1 VIQMT
6 TQTKK
11 SSKDVYAIITD
22 KIIERLEQGTIPW
35 RKPWA
40 DAGIPTNL
48 VSKRP
53 YRGINLM
60 LLAMQGYEYNVFLTS
75 TQLKEIG
82 GSIKR
87 DEKPH
92 LVVFYNYTAKE
103 AEQGEEEAETK
114 KRSILRYYT
123 VFNIAQCDNIPEK
136 LIPTFSR
143 DIKPIVACEKVVE
156 GMPNKPKLQHKEQR
170 AFYDPLKDYV
180 NVPKMQSFNS
190 NAAYY
195 STLFHEL
202 AHSTG
207 HHSRLNR
214 QGLIEMSEFGSDPY
228 SLEELVAEIGSCYLQ
243 SHVGIEDEFEQS
255 AGYIQGW
262 LDALK
267 NDRRFIFTASNAAQK
282 AVDYILDVR
291 TEGEYKSEE

>member
-1 VIQMT
+1 MT

-82 GSIKR
+82 GSIKP

-103 AEQGEEEAETK
+103 AEQGDEEAETK

-143 DIKPIVACEKVVE
+143 DIKPIVACEKVTE

-180 NVPKMQSFNS
+180 NMPKIQSFES
-190 NAAYY
+190 NTAYY

-202 AHSTG
+202 VHSTG

-214 QGLIEMSEFGSDPY
+214 SGLIEMSEFGSDPY

-243 SHVGIEDEFEQS
+243 SHVGITEELEQS

-282 AVDYILDVR
+282 AVDYILNIQP
-291 TEGEYKSEE
+291 EGERKSGE